1 MYAFNLAAIAMIVFW
16 PSLGADD
23 LVVPF
28 PNRAFRPYFNEKESF
43 LPLTSSSLKSHRPE
57 KIIKAKSVASLP
69 SLETSANLDQKKRS
83 SMTYAPTENTPLP
96 SIQERQHS
104 NDALE
109 IALVEVEKLKKKLEM
124 KSLFVRSVSHEIRT
138 PLNIVFAALLWLELE
153 ANQMDAEFQE
163 TIAMTKDACTAAVDI
178 LNDMLAYEK
187 IDGNIL
193 TLEMGSITLL
203 QLVNEVVKP
212 FYVQAK
218 QKSIHLE
225 VKALGVTEIVK
236 ILGDEHKLQQVV
248 RNLISNALKFTL
260 PGGNVKVHLTLFG
273 VMAGSEKIATDVR
286 EWVRIEVIDDGYGIA
301 EVFAPRSEFSKFNY
315 E

>member
-1 MYAFNLAAIAMIVFW
+1 MHELQ
-16 PSLGADD
+16 S
-23 LVVPF
+23 
-28 PNRAFRPYFNEKESF
+28 
-43 LPLTSSSLKSHRPE
+43 
-57 KIIKAKSVASLP
+57 
-69 SLETSANLDQKKRS
+69 
-83 SMTYAPTENTPLP
+83 TPLP

-104 NDALE
+104 NDALDT
-109 IALVEVEKLKKKLEM
+109 ALLEVEKLKKKLEM

-153 ANQMDAEFQE
+153 TNQMSAEFQE
-163 TIAMTKDACTAAVDI
+163 TIAMTKDACTSAVDI

-193 TLEMGSITLL
+193 TLEMGSVIII

-218 QKSIHLE
+218 QKCIHLE
-225 VKALGVTEIVK
+225 VQSLGVTENVK

-260 PGGNVKVHLTLFG
+260 PEGNVKVVVALINAMKSDDKTSTN
-273 VMAGSEKIATDVR
+273 ARD
-286 EWVRIEVIDDGYGIA
+286 WVRIEVIDDGYGIA
-301 EVFAPRSEFSKFNY
+301 EVSISILENFFMT
-315 E
+315 